1 MFNYF
6 NINKMAI
13 KENLKSELNLKDLPH
28 DLSSGLVVFLVALPL
43 CIGIAFASGAPI
55 LSGILAGIVG
65 GVVVTLISN
74 SPLSVSGP
82 AAGLTV
88 IVLTSIKELGSYE
101 VFLLALLVAGIMQL
115 AFGFL
120 QAGVIGSFF
129 PSSVIKGMLASIG
142 IILILKQIPHALGYD
157 LDYEGDFNFF
167 QEDHNNTFTEIYAA
181 ILRITPGAF
190 LVSSISLVILIV
202 WDKFGL
208 ARKLLVHGS
217 FVVVVVAIGLNS
229 LFEYFLP
236 SFRIME
242 EHLVQLVSTKGVS
255 AFVSSFTS
263 PDFSSVGNPVIYILA
278 FKLALVASLESLLS
292 IDAVDKLDP
301 LRRYTPKNQELKAQG
316 IGNIV
321 SALIGGIPI
330 TSVVVRSSANIEAG
344 ARSKMSA
351 FFHGIFLLLAVVL
364 IPDII
369 NRIPLSALGA
379 VLIMVGYKLTKV
391 SVIKDQYK
399 KGWEHFSPFLV
410 TVISI
415 LFTDILIGIGIGTG
429 VALFFILRR
438 NVLNPYVYNKQDSSY
453 GVKVKIELSEEVSFL
468 NKASI
473 LYKLS
478 RIPKNAHV
486 VIDGSKSKF
495 IDDDILEI
503 IEDFKINAPSKNIK
517 IELIDVDD
525 KYELVENEELDK
537 IIQQDYEKLFR
548 NNKDWVKE
556 KLTEDPT
563 YFEKLAL
570 GQAPKYLFI
579 GCSDSRITA
588 NEITGTDAGEMFIH
602 RNIANLVVDTDLNL
616 MAVLQYS
623 IEVLKVHHVIVC
635 GHYGCGGVKAAVDG
649 QHHGLID
656 KWLRNIQ
663 KVYRLH
669 RNELDIVMDEEKKH
683 RKLVEL
689 VVTEQVYNL
698 AMTTIY
704 QKAIKKGENIQ
715 LHGWVYDISK
725 GYIKDL
731 DINIKK
737 DFKDYEIFKYR
748 FDNV

>member
-1 MFNYF
+1 
-6 NINKMAI
+6 MAI